1 MSSNKRK
8 TQKYRGHKTH
18 GGGAMKKRRGAG
30 SRGGRGK
37 AGTGKRG
44 DAKKPSVWKKV
55 KGREYLGKYG
65 FNSIKEPNTVL
76 NVNDLQDQL
85 PQMVED
91 EIASES
97 KGTYTIDLS
106 NANIDKLLGSGS
118 ITVPV
123 NVTVEQA
130 SSSAIK
136 KVEAAGGSVT
146 LTEEEE

>member
-55 KGREYLGKYG
+55 KGRQYLGKFG
-65 FNSIKEPNTVL
+65 FTSIKDSNTVL
-76 NVNDLQDQL
+76 NVSDLQDQL
-85 PQMVED
+85 PGMVEQG
-91 EIASES
+91 IAKES
-97 KGTYTIDLS
+97 KGTFTIDLS
-106 NANIDKLLGSGS
+106 EAKIDKLLGSGS

-123 NVTVEQA
+123 NVTVKQA
-130 SSSAIK
+130 SDNAIS

-146 LTEEEE
+146 LPSEE

>member
-1 MSSNKRK
+1 MSSNRRK

-55 KGREYLGKYG
+55 NGREYLGKFG
-65 FNSIKEPNTVL
+65 FSSIKDPKEVL
-76 NVNDLQDQL
+76 NVSDLQDQL
-85 PQMVED
+85 PRLVE
-91 EIASES
+91 EGVASES
-97 KGTYTIDLS
+97 KGTYTIDM
-106 NANIDKLLGSGS
+106 ADAKVDKLLGSGS
-118 ITVPV
+118 INVAV
-123 NVTVEQA
+123 NVTVQA
-130 SSSAIK
+130 ASDSAVK

-146 LTEEEE
+146 LPSEE